1 MLFPVPKRKRV
12 LNMALIKCSNCD
24 KVISDKAK
32 ICPQCGQPVVL
43 ETTEK
48 KAPVVLLC
56 EECGTVIP
64 EGMEA
69 CPNCGCPVSMEEEV
83 ADECP
88 QKVEVTSVKLQPI
101 AKNTKKHII
110 IAIVSIIAIIAAF
123 FVGNNVKQ
131 KKLAEEEAQ
140 RKAVYA
146 SNLETASFTM
156 LMGAIEAE
164 DAGNL
169 IKKVWYNK
177 IYNEYDSETNKYTRG
192 ASDFNEALSNLFAD
206 SEFRATLS
214 SIETNQDTVAGL
226 MKKLKNPPEEFEDAY
241 DAIKE
246 LYDAY
251 TKLTNLA
258 TNPSGSLQSYSQN
271 FNNADTE
278 VVNCYEAM
286 QMYID

>member
-1 MLFPVPKRKRV
+1 
-12 LNMALIKCSNCD
+12 MALIKCSNCENQ
-24 KVISDKAK
+24 ISDKAK
-32 ICPQCGQPVVL
+32 VCPHCGQPVVL
-43 ETTEK
+43 EVVEAEEK
-48 KAPVVLLC
+48 TPLLC
-56 EECGTVIP
+56 EECGTELP
-64 EGMEA
+64 EGVEA
-69 CPNCGCPVSMEEEV
+69 CPNCGCPVSIQEEV
-83 ADECP
+83 VEESP

-101 AKNTKKHII
+101 TKNTKKYIV
-110 IAIVSIIAIIAAF
+110 IAVVAIIAIIAAIF
-123 FVGNNVKQ
+123 IGNNVKQ

-140 RKAVYA
+140 RKATYA

-169 IKKVWYNK
+169 IKKVWYNE
-177 IYNEYDSETNKYTRG
+177 IYGEYDSETSKYTSG

-206 SEFRATLS
+206 TGFRSTIS

-226 MKKLKNPPEEFEDAY
+226 MKKLKNPPEEYEDAY

-258 TNPSGSLQSYSQN
+258 TNPSGSLQTYSEN
-271 FNNADTE
+271 FNTADSE